1 MIEDYVALIIG
12 YKDKTLVSAVL
23 ESLSN
28 QTVIPALVIVVDNG
42 GTFTEVDRVDWQLS
56 EISTV
61 ISRPDN
67 PGYGA
72 AVNLARKVVGNSAL
86 LVLTHDAVFD
96 ESLSELL
103 LDALHDDTV
112 GSVGPLLH
120 FANNR
125 KRIFSAGGR
134 LSKAGLAS
142 HLRAPRSENP
152 YEVDWVDGAIVMYSP
167 EALDAIDWLDERY
180 FLYFEDVDTG
190 WRLNRAGWQCHV
202 VPAAIAYQQPGAH
215 PPYLGMRNMA
225 LFARKKNISRIRH
238 LTAVVPRLTAEI
250 LSSFRRRTTFD
261 LRGALRGLRDGYA
274 GKSGP
279 P

>member
-1 MIEDYVALIIG
+1 MIEDYVALVIG
-12 YKDKTLVSAVL
+12 YKNKTLVSDVL
-23 ESLSN
+23 DSISN
-28 QTVIPALVIVVDNG
+28 QAVMPARVIVVDNG

-56 EISTV
+56 EISTL

-72 AVNLARKVVGNSAL
+72 AVNLAREAVGNSAL

-96 ESLSELL
+96 ASLAELL
-103 LDALHDDTV
+103 LDALQDEAV
-112 GSVGPLLH
+112 GSVGPVLH
-120 FANNR
+120 FSTDR

-152 YEVDWVDGAIVMYSP
+152 YAVDWVDGAIVMYSP
-167 EALDAIDWLDERY
+167 QALDSIDWLDESY

-190 WRLNRAGWQCHV
+190 WRLHRAGWKNV
-202 VPAAIAYQQPGAH
+202 ILPKTIAYQQPGAH

-225 LFARKKNISRIRH
+225 LFSRKANISRIKH
-238 LTAVVPRLTAEI
+238 LTAVVPRLAREAA
-250 LSSFRRRTTFD
+250 SRVR
-261 LRGALRGLRDGYA
+261 RGLKPQLREAFRGMRDGYL

-279 P
+279 V

>member
-12 YKDKTLVSAVL
+12 YKDKTLVSDVL
-23 ESLSN
+23 KSLSN
-28 QTVIPALVIVVDNG
+28 QTVMPRSVIIVDNG
-42 GTFTEVDRVDWQLS
+42 GSFTEADLANWQLS
-56 EISTV
+56 EISTL

-72 AVNLARKVVGNSAL
+72 AVNLARDVVGKNAL

-103 LDALHDDTV
+103 LDALHDETV
-112 GSVGPLLH
+112 GSVGPILH
-120 FANNR
+120 FANDR

-142 HLRAPRSENP
+142 HLRAPRSETP
-152 YEVDWVDGAIVMYSP
+152 YEVDWVDGAIVMYSSQ
-167 EALDAIDWLDERY
+167 ALDSIDWLDESY

-190 WRLNRAGWQCHV
+190 WRLHRAGWQCHV
-202 VPAAIAYQQPGAH
+202 VPAAIAFQQPGAH

-225 LFARKKNISRIRH
+225 LFARKAGISPVRH
-238 LTAVVPRLTAEI
+238 LGAVVPRLSRQI
-250 LSSFRRRTTFD
+250 VSRLRRG
-261 LRGALRGLRDGYA
+261 LKPELGLAVRGLRHGYA
-274 GKSGP
+274 GRSGP
-279 P
+279 V